1 MTAATFNAVNYRGV
15 IVRSFNDEG
24 RARAWV
30 KTEAQT
36 HEGLHLR
43 RVRVIDD
50 VIYTPVASRPA
61 LRGPFAL
68 PAMPAGGV
76 A

>member
-1 MTAATFNAVNYRGV
+1 MSAATTFNAVNYRGV
-15 IVRSFNDEG
+15 IVRSFNDET

-30 KTEAQT
+30 KAEART

-61 LRGPFAL
+61 LRGPFAIP
-68 PAMPAGGV
+68 PAPAF

>member
-15 IVRSFNDEG
+15 IVRSFNDEKA
-24 RARAWV
+24 ARAWV
-30 KTEAQT
+30 KENSGG

-43 RVRVIDD
+43 RLRVIDD

-68 PAMPAGGV
+68 PPTPAF